1 MTANKRLTPY
11 IDLILVRTVSFPALV
26 SAFFITGEVA
36 GRFISCFVTVS
47 VCAGAECFKRGDSQK
62 SNANFLMGYAF
73 NLCKSQIYNVP
84 YNQYITEEGMKMTQN
99 RVRIVDV
106 ADALGLSTATVSNVI
121 HGKTEKISDKT
132 VKRVQQELERSGY
145 IPNMAGILLARNNS
159 RIIGVVVNDHEKYE
173 GRVLEDGFVMSS
185 LNALS
190 HEVNEK
196 GYFLMIKTTSDIRE
210 IPVFASMWNMDGLIL
225 IGFCEADYESLRNQ
239 MRISFVVYDGY
250 FEKCSKVVNL
260 VIDHYDGGYQAGKY
274 LKELGHKKAL
284 CIADNFI
291 CMDKERIE
299 GFRKAFE
306 QGETYRW
313 EIPKTE
319 KERMRF
325 YEDNYRQLL
334 KNNVTAVFAVSDFYA
349 LEFMR
354 FLQGKNLR
362 IPDDIQIIGFD
373 DNMASRESNP
383 PLTTIHQEASL
394 RAKAA
399 IECLEEMR
407 DGAKYKTEI
416 VLQVNLIKRESTRKL

>member
-1 MTANKRLTPY
+1 MINPGNSK
-11 IDLILVRTVSFPALV
+11 I
-26 SAFFITGEVA
+26 
-36 GRFISCFVTVS
+36 
-47 VCAGAECFKRGDSQK
+47 SQK
-62 SNANFLMGYAF
+62 SNTNFVMGYAF
-73 NLCKSQIYNVP
+73 NHCKFHIYNVP
-84 YNQYITEEGMKMTQN
+84 YNHNIAEEGMEMTQN

-106 ADALGLSTATVSNVI
+106 ADALGLSTATISNVI
-121 HGKTEKISDKT
+121 HGKTEKISDET

-145 IPNMAGILLARNNS
+145 IPDMDGILLARNNS
-159 RIIGVVVNDHEKYE
+159 RIIGVVVYDHEKYE
-173 GRVLEDGFVMSS
+173 GRVLEDGFVMAS

-190 HEVNEK
+190 REVNEK

-260 VIDHYDGGYQAGKY
+260 VIDHYNGGYQAGKY

-299 GFRKAFE
+299 GFLKAFA

-319 KERMRF
+319 KERMCF
-325 YEDNYRQLL
+325 YEDNYMQLL
-334 KNNVTAVFAVSDFYA
+334 KSNVTAVFAVSDFYA
-349 LEFMR
+349 LEFMK
-354 FLQGKNLR
+354 FLQGKNIR
-362 IPDDIQIIGFD
+362 IPEDIQIIGFD
-373 DNMASRESNP
+373 DNRASRESNP
-383 PLTTIHQEASL
+383 SLTTIHQEANL

-399 IECLEEMR
+399 IECLEAMR
-407 DGAKYKTEI
+407 DGAEYKTEI
-416 VLQVNLIKRESTRKL
+416 VLPVDLIKRESTRKL